1 MTAIRSE
8 TSTRSGPGAAQTAP
22 AQANTYERGDDVTEA
37 IPSMAPNQAFSEP
50 KVADLLLLSNTAALA
65 DLRADGTGPPS
76 EWRPDCSH
84 CPGCERGAWVYPEAG
99 FWSWV
104 AERSEAVAR

>member
-1 MTAIRSE
+1 MSR
-8 TSTRSGPGAAQTAP
+8 
-22 AQANTYERGDDVTEA
+22 
-37 IPSMAPNQAFSEP
+37 AFSERR
-50 KVADLLLLSNTAALA
+50 AAEILLLKDPTPLG

-76 EWRPDCSH
+76 EWRPDCRH